1 MLEIFSILL
10 SIISFI
16 IIFSF
21 PINCYNS
28 KSSLFNYQLN
38 YQLNFFDIIL
48 INIILHLNFLL
59 FLSFYSLNLN
69 IIFTIY
75 ILIGFLLVLL
85 NFIKY
90 ADFFIKNLFS
100 ISLFLLILFCL
111 FITIAQ
117 SAILTWD
124 GAAHWFFKAQ
134 NFYQGSEYKD
144 LKNLPFNYYPH
155 LGPYIWAF
163 FWKNSFLQL
172 EYSGRFFFIFIFLVS
187 IFSLGQQLNSK
198 FSNIEKTLLT
208 FLFVYLSTNLFLFGG
223 YQEYLIFFVFFS
235 FSRLFFLSQ
244 YLKKNNFYDFT
255 PAFLLLASH
264 LVLWTKQEGFFY
276 YIILNLIFLLHYKKH
291 LYYKFV
297 YLILS
302 LVLLLIF
309 IYTKIYFFG
318 SLKFYETIIHADL
331 INNFNLLIV
340 SKKIFLIL
348 KYIFISF
355 AKYPIWILI
364 ILSSIILWIKY
375 DFFNKN
381 IFLYTF
387 FFFSFSLV
395 FLIFLQTTYELE
407 WLLPLTLN
415 RIVFPISAF
424 LICLIV
430 ELLNRLKK

>member
-276 YIILNLIFLLHYKKH
+276 YIILNLIFLLHYKKN

>member
-21 PINCYNS
+21 PINCCNS

-69 IIFTIY
+69 IIFAIY

-90 ADFFIKNLFS
+90 ADFFIKNLFF

-155 LGPYIWAF
+155 LGSYIWAF

-198 FSNIEKTLLT
+198 FSNVEKTLLT

-244 YLKKNNFYDFT
+244 YLKRNNFYDFT
-255 PAFLLLASH
+255 PAFLLLVSH

-276 YIILNLIFLLHYKKH
+276 YIILNLIFLLHYKKN

-297 YLILS
+297 YLILT

-318 SLKFYETIIHADL
+318 SFKFYETIIHADL
-331 INNFNLLIV
+331 INNFNLLIL

>member
-1 MLEIFSILL
+1 
-10 SIISFI
+10 
-16 IIFSF
+16 
-21 PINCYNS
+21 
-28 KSSLFNYQLN
+28 
-38 YQLNFFDIIL
+38 
-48 INIILHLNFLL
+48 
-59 FLSFYSLNLN
+59 
-69 IIFTIY
+69 
-75 ILIGFLLVLL
+75 LIGFLLVLL

-90 ADFFIKNLFS
+90 ADFFIKNLFF

-155 LGPYIWAF
+155 LGSYIWAF

-198 FSNIEKTLLT
+198 FSNVEKTLLT

-244 YLKKNNFYDFT
+244 YLKRNNFYDFT
-255 PAFLLLASH
+255 PAFLLLVSH

-276 YIILNLIFLLHYKKH
+276 YIILNLIFLLHYKKN

-297 YLILS
+297 YLILT

-318 SLKFYETIIHADL
+318 SFKFYETIIHADL
-331 INNFNLLIV
+331 INNFNLLIL

>member
-28 KSSLFNYQLN
+28 KSSVFKYR
-38 YQLNFFDIIL
+38 LNFFDIVL
-48 INIILHLNFLL
+48 VNIILHLNFLL

-75 ILIGFLLVLL
+75 ILVGLLLVLFNL
-85 NFIKY
+85 IKY
-90 ADFFIKNLFS
+90 KDFFIKNLFF

-134 NFYQGSEYKD
+134 NFYQGNEYKD

-198 FSNIEKTLLT
+198 FSNIEKTILT
-208 FLFVYLSTNLFLFGG
+208 FLFSYLSTNLFLFGG

-244 YLKKNNFYDFT
+244 YLKRNNFYDFT

-276 YIILNLIFLLHYKKH
+276 YIILNLIFLLHYKKN

-309 IYTKIYFFG
+309 IYTKIFFFG

-331 INNFNLLIV
+331 INNFNLLIL

-424 LICLIV
+424 FICLIV